1 MTAIHVVEHLPYEQ
15 LERLFLAAR
24 TALRPGGVFVA
35 ETINPHSLSAFKTF
49 WVDPTHRAP
58 IFPEVAHALALIHGF
73 ERARIRYPRGSGD
86 GERDRDRADRVRP
99 RGHRLRAVSLPAGT
113 PGSGTG
119 CRASGC
125 RRCGSSRPGQP
136 SA

>member
-1 MTAIHVVEHLPYEQ
+1 MVDRAKRLGLDVEHDDGIAYLDRLEAASLGGVTAIHVVEHLPYDQ

-24 TALRPGGVFVA
+24 TALRPGGVLVA

-73 ERARIRYPRGSGD
+73 ERAEIRYPRGSGD
-86 GERDRDRADRVRP
+86 GERDRIEQTEYALV
-99 RGHRLRAVSLPAGT
+99 ATA
-113 PGSGTG
+113 
-119 CRASGC
+119 
-125 RRCGSSRPGQP
+125 
-136 SA
+136 